1 MLLPVFA
8 YLAARDFNAR
18 DGKYI
23 PAFAG
28 LGECDKRINITLA
41 DSREVGAG
49 VVDTVLGSLAWQQL
63 AVRYGGDQRSPLG
76 PTWEDLSSLLAGQ
89 TSLHGVVGPGRSSQS
104 MEIAPLTGALDIL
117 QLSYWAASP
126 HLDQKR
132 DFPRFGRTITPGQP
146 WGEAVVELWVEL
158 NLTHAAV
165 LFINDA
171 YGRGYLEAVLNA
183 TRKHNWNSA
192 TEAQLTVKFFAFDAE
207 SDDKAS
213 DPPLSTRH
221 LVPHHTTHVPHP
233 PCPFQIL
240 QAVGDVKKWEPTNN
254 TGCAEGEGRYRERK
268 DGCSVNN
275 ILFIGFGQQVEA
287 FYKEALRQGAL
298 AGTRKPAVRNMTAS
312 QPHLTSQ
319 ACLWTACRRSC
330 FSAMGS

>member
-1 MLLPVFA
+1 MVIRAFTAVETQNTDSQTPSQLRCHTHPEWSYGRTTSLTQSGALPGVGRPRSGLERTDGSKCWQTPDDMLLPVFA

-117 QLSYWAASP
+117 QLSYW
-126 HLDQKR
+126 D
-132 DFPRFGRTITPGQP
+132 
-146 WGEAVVELWVEL
+146 
-158 NLTHAAV
+158 
-165 LFINDA
+165 
-171 YGRGYLEAVLNA
+171 YLEL
-183 TRKHNWNSA
+183 
-192 TEAQLTVKFFAFDAE
+192 E
-207 SDDKAS
+207 
-213 DPPLSTRH
+213 RH
-221 LVPHHTTHVPHP
+221 
-233 PCPFQIL
+233 
-240 QAVGDVKKWEPTNN
+240 
-254 TGCAEGEGRYRERK
+254 
-268 DGCSVNN
+268 
-275 ILFIGFGQQVEA
+275 
-287 FYKEALRQGAL
+287 
-298 AGTRKPAVRNMTAS
+298 
-312 QPHLTSQ
+312 
-319 ACLWTACRRSC
+319 
-330 FSAMGS
+330 